1 MLTWHILK
9 FDGKTREHPG
19 LVHRIEIRHTE
30 MTACGMYVS
39 SIEQVVSE
47 MPKTQLMLEVTM
59 EGIGGYVK
67 SLCLIHTY

>member
-1 MLTWHILK
+1 
-9 FDGKTREHPG
+9 
-19 LVHRIEIRHTE
+19 
-30 MTACGMYVS
+30 MYVS

-67 SLCLIHTY
+67 SLCLFHTY